1 MEQINTRAKRWGNSL
16 GIVLP
21 KKIID
26 SQQIKEGS
34 EIKIIIESKNK
45 TKVKNLFGILKGKLK
60 KDTETLM
67 REIDRELWG
76 IKK

>member
-60 KDTETLM
+60 NDTETLM

>member
-16 GIVLP
+16 AVILP

>member
-26 SQQIKEGS
+26 NQQIKEGS

-67 REIDRELWG
+67 RETDRELWG